1 MSYDP
6 INKTVKLP
14 VFLPSSLIQ
23 LKIPEEMMTSAI
35 QVFNEKIVE
44 EPLELWDG
52 KNIKARV
59 KTLRRI
65 GDDLFL
71 YIYCFDED
79 GYKLDNWVSKMI
91 GYAVMNKNTGEIVD
105 IVIEGFKWVQ
115 KKSVDFPQKSDM
127 YRRQ

>member
-1 MSYDP
+1 
-6 INKTVKLP
+6 
-14 VFLPSSLIQ
+14 
-23 LKIPEEMMTSAI
+23 MTSAI

-105 IVIEGFKWVQ
+105 IVIEGFQWVQ